1 VASVQESVATS
12 PVVAVFD
19 LDGTLVPRAT
29 VARFAHEL
37 TGTGG
42 ALRGLA
48 RGLLAMAL
56 RRRRSQLKVAALD
69 RVLRGRPLAAVRAEG
84 HRFARRLLRRHVDPA
99 MADRLRSHRRQGH
112 HLVLLTGALDVY
124 AEHVGD
130 ELGIDAVVATRVV
143 ANRHGHCTG
152 QLLDARL
159 VGNTK
164 ARALERH
171 LQRVG
176 IDPESCIIHAYSD
189 SRADRP
195 FLRWARQLPRP
206 EPPSPGPGGARG

>member
-1 VASVQESVATS
+1 VAAALESAPAS

-19 LDGTLVPRAT
+19 LDGTLVARAS
-29 VARFAHEL
+29 VARFARQL

-42 ALRGLA
+42 ALRALA

-56 RRRRSQLKVAALD
+56 RRRRAQLKATALHGI
-69 RVLRGRPLAAVRAEG
+69 LRGRPIAALRAEG
-84 HRFARRLLRRHVDPA
+84 RRFARRLLRRHVNEA
-99 MADRLRSHRRQGH
+99 MADRLRWHRRHGH
-112 HLVLLTGALDVY
+112 HLVLLTAALDVY
-124 AEHVGD
+124 ADHVGD
-130 ELGIDAVVATRVV
+130 ELDVDAVLATPVV

-152 QLLDARL
+152 QLLEDRL
-159 VGNTK
+159 VGEAK
-164 ARALERH
+164 ARVLEHHLRH
-171 LQRVG
+171 VG

-206 EPPSPGPGGARG
+206 EPRRARHDGAGV